1 MDHTI
6 ALIQKSHEGDEEAR
20 AQIVEENTGLVWCIV
35 RRFTGRGTELED
47 LFQIGTIGLL
57 KAIDKFDLSYEVKFS
72 TYAVPMISG
81 EIKRFLRDDGMI
93 KVSRSLKELSY
104 KGYQAQEVLGR
115 KLGREP
121 SVTELAEY
129 LDVSPEELTMAMD
142 ACTDVE
148 SLHRPVYKKE
158 GQEISLMEKVGKED
172 GAEESSTIDF
182 LSYEEAVTY
191 FDFDTAASNWCTNFG
206 MDPTVSLEEAK
217 AAILHGTDR
226 ELVIRLATFAR
237 DVGYGDEKL
246 IVTNAF
252 RPACYQEVIGLHD
265 SNANTGPFRRALL
278 WNGRSVTNFWW
289 DAETAP
295 GWPEDYAIDL
305 SAYDIQTLDLRYY
318 YRAALRLWDNT
329 WANGYY
335 ARPGCSGHNSGNAMD
350 ISNYWLGANFKTSY
364 ANPKTGVVYHMAD
377 YGLYKPLQPSATTA
391 GETWHITSSQ
401 EVLALGNYDNA
412 LLSGYEIVYA
422 LYYNPSL
429 RGWSMADGRG
439 VYIGAGVTVLQIELC
454 RRGLLEE
461 KYITGYF
468 CSKTDEAVRAF
479 QSQQGLVSDGIAGSG
494 TVNALLSEEPRTGD
508 TAAPELT
515 ASTIGAATSKGFSL
529 FLSGTDEK
537 GLNAFRVDTR
547 GEGDDVWVT
556 RYYNVPVSGS
566 GTLDVDIWRQGNY
579 AVRAAACDTDG
590 NESPLADVG
599 TVFID
604 TTSPVIRSLTITDIT
619 ETGFSL
625 HHRVTDNGTLAGLSV
640 TLTSDTGE
648 TRSSFLVTD
657 GESDFPWS
665 AEGLT
670 EGVWTISVTASDAA
684 GNESRYTFDWK
695 YTAGT
700 ARPGLTVARLGTP

>member
-1 MDHTI
+1 MKNRGIRTLAA
-6 ALIQKSHEGDEEAR
+6 ALLAALLLGALPALAADGEGGAG
-20 AQIVEENTGLVWCIV
+20 EN
-35 RRFTGRGTELED
+35 
-47 LFQIGTIGLL
+47 
-57 KAIDKFDLSYEVKFS
+57 
-72 TYAVPMISG
+72 
-81 EIKRFLRDDGMI
+81 
-93 KVSRSLKELSY
+93 
-104 KGYQAQEVLGR
+104 
-115 KLGREP
+115 
-121 SVTELAEY
+121 
-129 LDVSPEELTMAMD
+129 
-142 ACTDVE
+142 
-148 SLHRPVYKKE
+148 
-158 GQEISLMEKVGKED
+158 
-172 GAEESSTIDF
+172 GAIDF

-206 MDPTVSLEEAK
+206 MDPSVSLEEAK
-217 AAILHGTDR
+217 AAILRGTDR

-237 DVGYGDEKL
+237 DAGYGDEKL

-278 WNGRSVTNFWW
+278 WNGRSVTDFWW
-289 DAETAP
+289 SAETAP
-295 GWPEDYAIDL
+295 GWPEDYSIDL
-305 SAYDIQTLDLRYY
+305 SSYDIRTLDLRYY

-377 YGLYKPLQPSATTA
+377 YGLYKPLQPSAATA

-468 CSKTDEAVRAF
+468 CSETDEAVRAF
-479 QSQQGLVSDGIAGSG
+479 QLQQGLVSDGIAGSG
-494 TVNALLSEEPRTGD
+494 TVSALIGEEPRTGD
-508 TAAPELT
+508 TTAPELT

-547 GEGDDVWVT
+547 GEGDDAWVT
-556 RYYNVPVSGS
+556 RYYNAPVSGS

-579 AVRAAACDTDG
+579 EVRAAACDTDG

-619 ETGFSL
+619 ETGFLL
-625 HHRVTDNGTLAGLSV
+625 HHRVTDNGTLAGLTV

-648 TRSSFLVTD
+648 ERSTFLVTD

-665 AEGLT
+665 ADGLT
-670 EGVWTISVTASDAA
+670 EGVWTISVTATDAA

-695 YTAGT
+695 YTAGE
-700 ARPGLTVARLGTP
+700 ARPGLTIARLGAP

>member
-1 MDHTI
+1 M
-6 ALIQKSHEGDEEAR
+6 
-20 AQIVEENTGLVWCIV
+20 
-35 RRFTGRGTELED
+35 
-47 LFQIGTIGLL
+47 
-57 KAIDKFDLSYEVKFS
+57 
-72 TYAVPMISG
+72 
-81 EIKRFLRDDGMI
+81 
-93 KVSRSLKELSY
+93 
-104 KGYQAQEVLGR
+104 
-115 KLGREP
+115 
-121 SVTELAEY
+121 
-129 LDVSPEELTMAMD
+129 
-142 ACTDVE
+142 
-148 SLHRPVYKKE
+148 
-158 GQEISLMEKVGKED
+158 
-172 GAEESSTIDF
+172 
-182 LSYEEAVTY
+182 
-191 FDFDTAASNWCTNFG
+191 
-206 MDPTVSLEEAK
+206 
-217 AAILHGTDR
+217 
-226 ELVIRLATFAR
+226 
-237 DVGYGDEKL
+237 
-246 IVTNAF
+246 TNAF

-278 WNGRSVTNFWW
+278 WNGRSVTDFWW
-289 DAETAP
+289 SAEAAP
-295 GWPEDYAIDL
+295 GWPEDYSIDL
-305 SAYDIQTLDLRYY
+305 SSYDIRTLDLRYY

-494 TVNALLSEEPRTGD
+494 TVNALLSEEPHTGD
-508 TAAPELT
+508 TTAPELT

-547 GEGDDVWVT
+547 GEGDDAWVT
-556 RYYNVPVSGS
+556 RYYNAPVSGS

-579 AVRAAACDTDG
+579 EVRAAACDTDG

-625 HHRVTDNGTLAGLSV
+625 HHRVTDNGTLAGLTV

-648 TRSSFLVTD
+648 ERSTFLVTD

-665 AEGLT
+665 ADGLT
-670 EGVWTISVTASDAA
+670 EGVWTISVTATDAA
-684 GNESRYTFDWK
+684 GNESLYTFDWK
-695 YTAGT
+695 YTAGE
-700 ARPGLTVARLGTP
+700 ARPGLTVARLGAP

>member
-1 MDHTI
+1 MKKQGIRTLAA
-6 ALIQKSHEGDEEAR
+6 ALLA
-20 AQIVEENTGLVWCIV
+20 A
-35 RRFTGRGTELED
+35 
-47 LFQIGTIGLL
+47 LL
-57 KAIDKFDLSYEVKFS
+57 LGALP
-72 TYAVPMISG
+72 A
-81 EIKRFLRDDGMI
+81 LAADG
-93 KVSRSLKELSY
+93 
-104 KGYQAQEVLGR
+104 
-115 KLGREP
+115 
-121 SVTELAEY
+121 
-129 LDVSPEELTMAMD
+129 
-142 ACTDVE
+142 
-148 SLHRPVYKKE
+148 
-158 GQEISLMEKVGKED
+158 ED

-206 MDPTVSLEEAK
+206 MDPAVSLEEAK

-468 CSKTDEAVRAF
+468 CSKTDVAVRAF
-479 QSQQGLVSDGIAGSG
+479 QSQQGLVADGIAGSG

-515 ASTIGAATSKGFSL
+515 ASTVGAATSKGFSL

-547 GEGDDVWVT
+547 SEGDNVWVT
-556 RYYNVPVSGS
+556 RYYNAPASGS

-700 ARPGLTVARLGTP
+700 ARPGLTVARLGAP

>member
-1 MDHTI
+1 MKKQGIRTLAA
-6 ALIQKSHEGDEEAR
+6 ALLA
-20 AQIVEENTGLVWCIV
+20 A
-35 RRFTGRGTELED
+35 
-47 LFQIGTIGLL
+47 LL
-57 KAIDKFDLSYEVKFS
+57 LGALP
-72 TYAVPMISG
+72 A
-81 EIKRFLRDDGMI
+81 LAADG
-93 KVSRSLKELSY
+93 
-104 KGYQAQEVLGR
+104 
-115 KLGREP
+115 
-121 SVTELAEY
+121 
-129 LDVSPEELTMAMD
+129 
-142 ACTDVE
+142 
-148 SLHRPVYKKE
+148 
-158 GQEISLMEKVGKED
+158 ED

-182 LSYEEAVTY
+182 LSFEEAVTY

-226 ELVIRLATFAR
+226 ELVIRLATFAC

-246 IVTNAF
+246 VVTNAF

-295 GWPEDYAIDL
+295 GWPADYAIDL

-401 EVLALGNYDNA
+401 EVLAIGNYDNA

-461 KYITGYF
+461 KYIAGYF

-515 ASTIGAATSKGFSL
+515 ALTVGAATSKGFSL

-556 RYYNVPVSGS
+556 RYYNAPASGS

-700 ARPGLTVARLGTP
+700 ARPGLTVARLGAP

>member
-1 MDHTI
+1 MKKQGIRTLAA
-6 ALIQKSHEGDEEAR
+6 ALLA
-20 AQIVEENTGLVWCIV
+20 A
-35 RRFTGRGTELED
+35 
-47 LFQIGTIGLL
+47 LL
-57 KAIDKFDLSYEVKFS
+57 LGALP
-72 TYAVPMISG
+72 A
-81 EIKRFLRDDGMI
+81 LAADG
-93 KVSRSLKELSY
+93 
-104 KGYQAQEVLGR
+104 
-115 KLGREP
+115 
-121 SVTELAEY
+121 
-129 LDVSPEELTMAMD
+129 
-142 ACTDVE
+142 
-148 SLHRPVYKKE
+148 
-158 GQEISLMEKVGKED
+158 ED

-278 WNGRSVTNFWW
+278 WNGRSVTNFWG

-479 QSQQGLVSDGIAGSG
+479 QSQQGLVADGIAGSG

-508 TAAPELT
+508 TAARRPPKASRSFSPARTRRGSTPSASIRAARATTCGSRATTMPPPPAPARSTWTSGGRAIMRCAPPRATRTETKARLPTSARCSSIRRAPSSARSRSPTSPRPASRCTT
-515 ASTIGAATSKGFSL
+515 ASPI
-529 FLSGTDEK
+529 
-537 GLNAFRVDTR
+537 
-547 GEGDDVWVT
+547 
-556 RYYNVPVSGS
+556 
-566 GTLDVDIWRQGNY
+566 
-579 AVRAAACDTDG
+579 
-590 NESPLADVG
+590 
-599 TVFID
+599 
-604 TTSPVIRSLTITDIT
+604 
-619 ETGFSL
+619 
-625 HHRVTDNGTLAGLSV
+625 
-640 TLTSDTGE
+640 
-648 TRSSFLVTD
+648 
-657 GESDFPWS
+657 
-665 AEGLT
+665 
-670 EGVWTISVTASDAA
+670 
-684 GNESRYTFDWK
+684 
-695 YTAGT
+695 T
-700 ARPGLTVARLGTP
+700 ARSRG

>member
-1 MDHTI
+1 MKNRGIRTLAA
-6 ALIQKSHEGDEEAR
+6 ALLAALLLGALPALAADGEGGAG
-20 AQIVEENTGLVWCIV
+20 EN
-35 RRFTGRGTELED
+35 
-47 LFQIGTIGLL
+47 
-57 KAIDKFDLSYEVKFS
+57 
-72 TYAVPMISG
+72 
-81 EIKRFLRDDGMI
+81 
-93 KVSRSLKELSY
+93 
-104 KGYQAQEVLGR
+104 
-115 KLGREP
+115 
-121 SVTELAEY
+121 
-129 LDVSPEELTMAMD
+129 
-142 ACTDVE
+142 
-148 SLHRPVYKKE
+148 
-158 GQEISLMEKVGKED
+158 
-172 GAEESSTIDF
+172 GAIDF

-206 MDPTVSLEEAK
+206 MDPSVSLEEAK
-217 AAILHGTDR
+217 AAILRGTDR

-237 DVGYGDEKL
+237 DAGYGDEKL

-278 WNGRSVTNFWW
+278 WNGRSVTDFWW
-289 DAETAP
+289 SAETAP
-295 GWPEDYAIDL
+295 GWPEDYSIDL
-305 SAYDIQTLDLRYY
+305 SSYDIRTLDLRYY

-401 EVLALGNYDNA
+401 EVLALANYDNA

-479 QSQQGLVSDGIAGSG
+479 QLQQGIVSDGIAGSG
-494 TVNALLSEEPRTGD
+494 TVCALIGEEPRTGV
-508 TAAPELT
+508 TTAPELT

-547 GEGDDVWVT
+547 GEGDDAWVT
-556 RYYNVPVSGS
+556 RYYNAPVSGS

-579 AVRAAACDTDG
+579 EVRAAACDTDG

-619 ETGFSL
+619 ETGF
-625 HHRVTDNGTLAGLSV
+625 
-640 TLTSDTGE
+640 
-648 TRSSFLVTD
+648 
-657 GESDFPWS
+657 
-665 AEGLT
+665 
-670 EGVWTISVTASDAA
+670 
-684 GNESRYTFDWK
+684 
-695 YTAGT
+695 
-700 ARPGLTVARLGTP
+700 

>member
-1 MDHTI
+1 MKKQGIRTLAA
-6 ALIQKSHEGDEEAR
+6 ALLA
-20 AQIVEENTGLVWCIV
+20 A
-35 RRFTGRGTELED
+35 
-47 LFQIGTIGLL
+47 LL
-57 KAIDKFDLSYEVKFS
+57 LGALP
-72 TYAVPMISG
+72 A
-81 EIKRFLRDDGMI
+81 LAADG
-93 KVSRSLKELSY
+93 
-104 KGYQAQEVLGR
+104 
-115 KLGREP
+115 
-121 SVTELAEY
+121 
-129 LDVSPEELTMAMD
+129 
-142 ACTDVE
+142 
-148 SLHRPVYKKE
+148 
-158 GQEISLMEKVGKED
+158 ED

-217 AAILHGTDR
+217 AAILHGTNR

-461 KYITGYF
+461 KYITGCF

-479 QSQQGLVSDGIAGSG
+479 QSQQGLVADGIAGSG

-508 TAAPELT
+508 TVAPELT
-515 ASTIGAATSKGFSL
+515 ASTVGAATSKGFSL
-529 FLSGTDEK
+529 SLSGTDEK

-556 RYYNVPVSGS
+556 RYYNAPASGS

-604 TTSPVIRSLTITDIT
+604 TASPVIRSLTITDIT

-640 TLTSDTGE
+640 ALTSDTGE

-700 ARPGLTVARLGTP
+700 ARPGLTVARLGAP

>member
-1 MDHTI
+1 M
-6 ALIQKSHEGDEEAR
+6 
-20 AQIVEENTGLVWCIV
+20 
-35 RRFTGRGTELED
+35 
-47 LFQIGTIGLL
+47 
-57 KAIDKFDLSYEVKFS
+57 
-72 TYAVPMISG
+72 
-81 EIKRFLRDDGMI
+81 
-93 KVSRSLKELSY
+93 
-104 KGYQAQEVLGR
+104 
-115 KLGREP
+115 
-121 SVTELAEY
+121 
-129 LDVSPEELTMAMD
+129 
-142 ACTDVE
+142 
-148 SLHRPVYKKE
+148 
-158 GQEISLMEKVGKED
+158 
-172 GAEESSTIDF
+172 
-182 LSYEEAVTY
+182 TY

-454 RRGLLEE
+454 RRGLLGE

-479 QSQQGLVSDGIAGSG
+479 QSQQGLASDGIAGSG

-529 FLSGTDEK
+529 SLSGTDEK

-556 RYYNVPVSGS
+556 RYYNAPASGS

-619 ETGFSL
+619 GTGFSL

-648 TRSSFLVTD
+648 TRSTFLVTD

-670 EGVWTISVTASDAA
+670 EGVWTISVMASDAA

>member
-1 MDHTI
+1 MKKQGIRTLAA
-6 ALIQKSHEGDEEAR
+6 ALLAALLLGALPALAADG
-20 AQIVEENTGLVWCIV
+20 EN
-35 RRFTGRGTELED
+35 
-47 LFQIGTIGLL
+47 
-57 KAIDKFDLSYEVKFS
+57 
-72 TYAVPMISG
+72 
-81 EIKRFLRDDGMI
+81 
-93 KVSRSLKELSY
+93 
-104 KGYQAQEVLGR
+104 
-115 KLGREP
+115 
-121 SVTELAEY
+121 
-129 LDVSPEELTMAMD
+129 
-142 ACTDVE
+142 
-148 SLHRPVYKKE
+148 
-158 GQEISLMEKVGKED
+158 

-461 KYITGYF
+461 QYITGYF

>member
-1 MDHTI
+1 MKKQGIRTLAA
-6 ALIQKSHEGDEEAR
+6 ALLA
-20 AQIVEENTGLVWCIV
+20 A
-35 RRFTGRGTELED
+35 
-47 LFQIGTIGLL
+47 LL
-57 KAIDKFDLSYEVKFS
+57 LGALP
-72 TYAVPMISG
+72 A
-81 EIKRFLRDDGMI
+81 LAADG
-93 KVSRSLKELSY
+93 
-104 KGYQAQEVLGR
+104 
-115 KLGREP
+115 
-121 SVTELAEY
+121 
-129 LDVSPEELTMAMD
+129 
-142 ACTDVE
+142 
-148 SLHRPVYKKE
+148 
-158 GQEISLMEKVGKED
+158 ED

-479 QSQQGLVSDGIAGSG
+479 QSQQGLVADGIAGSG

-515 ASTIGAATSKGFSL
+515 ASTVGAATSKGFSL

-547 GEGDDVWVT
+547 SEGDNVWVT
-556 RYYNVPVSGS
+556 RYYNAPASGS

-604 TTSPVIRSLTITDIT
+604 TTSPAIRSLTITDIT

-625 HHRVTDNGTLAGLSV
+625 HHRVTDNGTLAGLSI

-648 TRSSFLVTD
+648 TRSTFLVTD

>member
-1 MDHTI
+1 MKKQGIRTLAA
-6 ALIQKSHEGDEEAR
+6 ALLA
-20 AQIVEENTGLVWCIV
+20 A
-35 RRFTGRGTELED
+35 
-47 LFQIGTIGLL
+47 LL
-57 KAIDKFDLSYEVKFS
+57 LGALP
-72 TYAVPMISG
+72 A
-81 EIKRFLRDDGMI
+81 LAADG
-93 KVSRSLKELSY
+93 
-104 KGYQAQEVLGR
+104 
-115 KLGREP
+115 
-121 SVTELAEY
+121 
-129 LDVSPEELTMAMD
+129 
-142 ACTDVE
+142 
-148 SLHRPVYKKE
+148 
-158 GQEISLMEKVGKED
+158 ED

-377 YGLYKPLQPSATTA
+377 YGLYKPLQPSAMTA

-461 KYITGYF
+461 KCITGYF

-515 ASTIGAATSKGFSL
+515 ASTVGAATSKGFSL

-556 RYYNVPVSGS
+556 RYYNAPASGS

>member
-1 MDHTI
+1 MKNRGIRTLAA
-6 ALIQKSHEGDEEAR
+6 ALLAALLLGALPALAADGEGGAG
-20 AQIVEENTGLVWCIV
+20 EN
-35 RRFTGRGTELED
+35 
-47 LFQIGTIGLL
+47 
-57 KAIDKFDLSYEVKFS
+57 
-72 TYAVPMISG
+72 
-81 EIKRFLRDDGMI
+81 
-93 KVSRSLKELSY
+93 
-104 KGYQAQEVLGR
+104 
-115 KLGREP
+115 
-121 SVTELAEY
+121 
-129 LDVSPEELTMAMD
+129 
-142 ACTDVE
+142 
-148 SLHRPVYKKE
+148 
-158 GQEISLMEKVGKED
+158 
-172 GAEESSTIDF
+172 GAIDF

-206 MDPTVSLEEAK
+206 MDPSVSLEEAK

-237 DVGYGDEKL
+237 DAGYGDEKL

-278 WNGRSVTNFWW
+278 WNGRSVTDFWW
-289 DAETAP
+289 SAEAAP
-295 GWPEDYAIDL
+295 GWPEDYSIDL
-305 SAYDIQTLDLRYY
+305 SSYDIRTLDLRYY

-468 CSKTDEAVRAF
+468 CSKPDEAVRSF
-479 QSQQGLVSDGIAGSG
+479 QLQQGLVSDGIAGSG
-494 TVNALLSEEPRTGD
+494 TVSALIGEEPRTGD
-508 TAAPELT
+508 TTAPELT

-547 GEGDDVWVT
+547 GEGDDAWVT
-556 RYYNVPVSGS
+556 RYYNAPVSGS

-579 AVRAAACDTDG
+579 EVRAAACDTDG

-619 ETGFSL
+619 ETGFLL
-625 HHRVTDNGTLAGLSV
+625 HHRITDNGTLAGLTV

-648 TRSSFLVTD
+648 ERSTFLVTD

-665 AEGLT
+665 ADGLT
-670 EGVWTISVTASDAA
+670 EGVWTISVTATDAA

-695 YTAGT
+695 YTAGE
-700 ARPGLTVARLGTP
+700 ARPGLTVARLGAP

>member
-1 MDHTI
+1 MKKQGIRTLAA
-6 ALIQKSHEGDEEAR
+6 ALLA
-20 AQIVEENTGLVWCIV
+20 A
-35 RRFTGRGTELED
+35 
-47 LFQIGTIGLL
+47 LL
-57 KAIDKFDLSYEVKFS
+57 LGALP
-72 TYAVPMISG
+72 A
-81 EIKRFLRDDGMI
+81 LAADG
-93 KVSRSLKELSY
+93 
-104 KGYQAQEVLGR
+104 
-115 KLGREP
+115 
-121 SVTELAEY
+121 
-129 LDVSPEELTMAMD
+129 
-142 ACTDVE
+142 
-148 SLHRPVYKKE
+148 
-158 GQEISLMEKVGKED
+158 ED

-461 KYITGYF
+461 KYIAGYF

-515 ASTIGAATSKGFSL
+515 ASTVGAATSKGFSL

-556 RYYNVPVSGS
+556 RYYNAPASGS

>member
-1 MDHTI
+1 MKNRGIRTLAA
-6 ALIQKSHEGDEEAR
+6 ALLAALLLGALPALAADGEGGTG
-20 AQIVEENTGLVWCIV
+20 EN
-35 RRFTGRGTELED
+35 
-47 LFQIGTIGLL
+47 
-57 KAIDKFDLSYEVKFS
+57 
-72 TYAVPMISG
+72 
-81 EIKRFLRDDGMI
+81 
-93 KVSRSLKELSY
+93 
-104 KGYQAQEVLGR
+104 
-115 KLGREP
+115 
-121 SVTELAEY
+121 
-129 LDVSPEELTMAMD
+129 
-142 ACTDVE
+142 
-148 SLHRPVYKKE
+148 
-158 GQEISLMEKVGKED
+158 
-172 GAEESSTIDF
+172 GAIDF

-206 MDPTVSLEEAK
+206 MDPSVSLEEAK
-217 AAILHGTDR
+217 AAILRGTDR

-246 IVTNAF
+246 VVTNAF

-278 WNGRSVTNFWW
+278 WNGRSVTDFWW
-289 DAETAP
+289 SAETAP
-295 GWPEDYAIDL
+295 GWPEDYSIDL
-305 SAYDIQTLDLRYY
+305 SSYDIRTLDLRYY

-377 YGLYKPLQPSATTA
+377 YGLYKPLQPSAATA

-401 EVLALGNYDNA
+401 EVLALANYDNA

-439 VYIGAGVTVLQIELC
+439 LYIGAGVTVLQIELC

-461 KYITGYF
+461 TYITGYF

-479 QSQQGLVSDGIAGSG
+479 QLQQGLVSDGIAGSG
-494 TVNALLSEEPRTGD
+494 TVSALIGEEPRTGD
-508 TAAPELT
+508 TTAPELT

-547 GEGDDVWVT
+547 GEGDDAWVT
-556 RYYNVPVSGS
+556 RYYNAPVSGS

-579 AVRAAACDTDG
+579 EVRAAACDTDG

-619 ETGFSL
+619 ETGFLL
-625 HHRVTDNGTLAGLSV
+625 HHRVTDNGTLAGLTV

-648 TRSSFLVTD
+648 ERSTFLVTD

-665 AEGLT
+665 ADGLT
-670 EGVWTISVTASDAA
+670 EGVWTISVTATDAA
-684 GNESRYTFDWK
+684 GNGSRYTFDWK
-695 YTAGT
+695 YTAGE
-700 ARPGLTVARLGTP
+700 ARPGLTVARLGAP

>member
-1 MDHTI
+1 MKKQGIRTLAA
-6 ALIQKSHEGDEEAR
+6 ALLA
-20 AQIVEENTGLVWCIV
+20 A
-35 RRFTGRGTELED
+35 
-47 LFQIGTIGLL
+47 LL
-57 KAIDKFDLSYEVKFS
+57 LGALP
-72 TYAVPMISG
+72 A
-81 EIKRFLRDDGMI
+81 LAADG
-93 KVSRSLKELSY
+93 
-104 KGYQAQEVLGR
+104 
-115 KLGREP
+115 
-121 SVTELAEY
+121 
-129 LDVSPEELTMAMD
+129 
-142 ACTDVE
+142 
-148 SLHRPVYKKE
+148 
-158 GQEISLMEKVGKED
+158 ED

-206 MDPTVSLEEAK
+206 MDPAVSLEEAK

-461 KYITGYF
+461 NYITGYF

-515 ASTIGAATSKGFSL
+515 ASTVGAATSKGFSL

-556 RYYNVPVSGS
+556 RYYNAPASGS

-625 HHRVTDNGTLAGLSV
+625 HHRVTDNGTLAGLSI

-648 TRSSFLVTD
+648 TRSTFLVTD

-700 ARPGLTVARLGTP
+700 ARPGLTVARLGAP

>member
-1 MDHTI
+1 MKNRGIRTLAA
-6 ALIQKSHEGDEEAR
+6 ALLAALLLGALPALAADGEGGTG
-20 AQIVEENTGLVWCIV
+20 EN
-35 RRFTGRGTELED
+35 
-47 LFQIGTIGLL
+47 
-57 KAIDKFDLSYEVKFS
+57 
-72 TYAVPMISG
+72 
-81 EIKRFLRDDGMI
+81 
-93 KVSRSLKELSY
+93 
-104 KGYQAQEVLGR
+104 
-115 KLGREP
+115 
-121 SVTELAEY
+121 
-129 LDVSPEELTMAMD
+129 
-142 ACTDVE
+142 
-148 SLHRPVYKKE
+148 
-158 GQEISLMEKVGKED
+158 
-172 GAEESSTIDF
+172 GAIDF

-206 MDPTVSLEEAK
+206 MDPSVSLEEAK
-217 AAILHGTDR
+217 AAILRGTDR

-237 DVGYGDEKL
+237 DAGYGDEKL

-278 WNGRSVTNFWW
+278 WNGRSVTDFWW
-289 DAETAP
+289 SAETAP
-295 GWPEDYAIDL
+295 GWPEDYSIDL
-305 SAYDIQTLDLRYY
+305 SSYDIRTLDLRYY

-377 YGLYKPLQPSATTA
+377 YGLYKPLQPSAATA

-401 EVLALGNYDNA
+401 EVLALANYDNA

-439 VYIGAGVTVLQIELC
+439 LYIGAGVTVLQIELC

-479 QSQQGLVSDGIAGSG
+479 QLQQGLVSDGIAGSG
-494 TVNALLSEEPRTGD
+494 TVSALIGEEPRTGD
-508 TAAPELT
+508 TTAPELT

-547 GEGDDVWVT
+547 GEGDGAWVT
-556 RYYNVPVSGS
+556 RYYNAPVSGS

-579 AVRAAACDTDG
+579 EVRAAACDTDG

-625 HHRVTDNGTLAGLSV
+625 HHRVTDNGTLAGLTV

-648 TRSSFLVTD
+648 ERSTFLVTD

-665 AEGLT
+665 ADGLT
-670 EGVWTISVTASDAA
+670 EGVWTISVTATDAA

-695 YTAGT
+695 YTAGE

>member
-1 MDHTI
+1 MRGSAYEKARHPHSCRGAARG
-6 ALIQKSHEGDEEAR
+6 ALLGAP
-20 AQIVEENTGLVWCIV
+20 AL
-35 RRFTGRGTELED
+35 
-47 LFQIGTIGLL
+47 
-57 KAIDKFDLSYEVKFS
+57 A
-72 TYAVPMISG
+72 A
-81 EIKRFLRDDGMI
+81 DG
-93 KVSRSLKELSY
+93 
-104 KGYQAQEVLGR
+104 
-115 KLGREP
+115 
-121 SVTELAEY
+121 
-129 LDVSPEELTMAMD
+129 
-142 ACTDVE
+142 
-148 SLHRPVYKKE
+148 
-158 GQEISLMEKVGKED
+158 ED

-237 DVGYGDEKL
+237 DVGYGDEKAHRDECL
-246 IVTNAF
+246 PPGVLSGGH
-252 RPACYQEVIGLHD
+252 RPARL
-265 SNANTGPFRRALL
+265 NANTGPFRRALL

-461 KYITGYF
+461 KIHHRLLLLQNRRG
-468 CSKTDEAVRAF
+468 RARLPVAAGTRVGRHRG
-479 QSQQGLVSDGIAGSG
+479 QWHGQRLAQRRAAHRRHGRARADGLDHRRGDLQRLL
-494 TVNALLSEEPRTGD
+494 ALPLRHGRE
-508 TAAPELT
+508 
-515 ASTIGAATSKGFSL
+515 
-529 FLSGTDEK
+529 

-547 GEGDDVWVT
+547 GEGDDG
-556 RYYNVPVSGS
+556 GS
-566 GTLDVDIWRQGNY
+566 
-579 AVRAAACDTDG
+579 RAT
-590 NESPLADVG
+590 
-599 TVFID
+599 
-604 TTSPVIRSLTITDIT
+604 TTSPSPAPARSTWTSGGRAIMRCAPPRATRT
-619 ETGFSL
+619 ETKARL
-625 HHRVTDNGTLAGLSV
+625 P
-640 TLTSDTGE
+640 TSARCSSIRQAPSSA
-648 TRSSFLVTD
+648 RSRSPT
-657 GESDFPWS
+657 SPKPAS
-665 AEGLT
+665 RCT
-670 EGVWTISVTASDAA
+670 TASPI
-684 GNESRYTFDWK
+684 
-695 YTAGT
+695 T
-700 ARPGLTVARLGTP
+700 ARSRG

>member
-1 MDHTI
+1 MKKQGIRTLAA
-6 ALIQKSHEGDEEAR
+6 ALLA
-20 AQIVEENTGLVWCIV
+20 V
-35 RRFTGRGTELED
+35 
-47 LFQIGTIGLL
+47 LL
-57 KAIDKFDLSYEVKFS
+57 LGALP
-72 TYAVPMISG
+72 A
-81 EIKRFLRDDGMI
+81 LAADG
-93 KVSRSLKELSY
+93 
-104 KGYQAQEVLGR
+104 
-115 KLGREP
+115 
-121 SVTELAEY
+121 
-129 LDVSPEELTMAMD
+129 
-142 ACTDVE
+142 
-148 SLHRPVYKKE
+148 
-158 GQEISLMEKVGKED
+158 ED

-515 ASTIGAATSKGFSL
+515 ASTVGAATSKGFSL

-556 RYYNVPVSGS
+556 RYYNAPASGS

-590 NESPLADVG
+590 NESPLGRRRHGVHRYDEPRHPLAHDH
-599 TVFID
+599 
-604 TTSPVIRSLTITDIT
+604 R
-619 ETGFSL
+619 
-625 HHRVTDNGTLAGLSV
+625 HHRDRLLAAPPHH
-640 TLTSDTGE
+640 
-648 TRSSFLVTD
+648 R
-657 GESDFPWS
+657 
-665 AEGLT
+665 
-670 EGVWTISVTASDAA
+670 
-684 GNESRYTFDWK
+684 
-695 YTAGT
+695 
-700 ARPGLTVARLGTP
+700 

>member
-1 MDHTI
+1 MKNRGIRTLAA
-6 ALIQKSHEGDEEAR
+6 ALLAALLLGALPALAADGEGGAG
-20 AQIVEENTGLVWCIV
+20 EN
-35 RRFTGRGTELED
+35 
-47 LFQIGTIGLL
+47 
-57 KAIDKFDLSYEVKFS
+57 
-72 TYAVPMISG
+72 
-81 EIKRFLRDDGMI
+81 
-93 KVSRSLKELSY
+93 
-104 KGYQAQEVLGR
+104 
-115 KLGREP
+115 
-121 SVTELAEY
+121 
-129 LDVSPEELTMAMD
+129 
-142 ACTDVE
+142 
-148 SLHRPVYKKE
+148 
-158 GQEISLMEKVGKED
+158 
-172 GAEESSTIDF
+172 GAIDF

-206 MDPTVSLEEAK
+206 MDPSVSLEEAK
-217 AAILHGTDR
+217 AAILRGTDR

-246 IVTNAF
+246 VVTNAF

-278 WNGRSVTNFWW
+278 WNGRSVTDFWW
-289 DAETAP
+289 SAETAP
-295 GWPEDYAIDL
+295 GWPEDYSIDL
-305 SAYDIQTLDLRYY
+305 SSYDIRTLDLRYY

-401 EVLALGNYDNA
+401 EVLALANYDNA

-468 CSKTDEAVRAF
+468 CSKIDEAVRAF
-479 QSQQGLVSDGIAGSG
+479 QLQQGLVSDGIAGSG
-494 TVNALLSEEPRTGD
+494 TVSALIGEEPRTGD
-508 TAAPELT
+508 TTAPELT

-547 GEGDDVWVT
+547 GEGDDAWVT
-556 RYYNVPVSGS
+556 RYYNAPVSGS

-579 AVRAAACDTDG
+579 EVRAAACDTDG

-625 HHRVTDNGTLAGLSV
+625 HHRVTDNGTLAGLTV

-648 TRSSFLVTD
+648 ERSTFLVTD

-665 AEGLT
+665 ADGLT
-670 EGVWTISVTASDAA
+670 EGVWTISVTATDAA

-695 YTAGT
+695 YTAGE
-700 ARPGLTVARLGTP
+700 ARPGLTVARLGAP

>member
-1 MDHTI
+1 MKKQGIRTLAA
-6 ALIQKSHEGDEEAR
+6 ALLA
-20 AQIVEENTGLVWCIV
+20 A
-35 RRFTGRGTELED
+35 
-47 LFQIGTIGLL
+47 LL
-57 KAIDKFDLSYEVKFS
+57 LGALP
-72 TYAVPMISG
+72 A
-81 EIKRFLRDDGMI
+81 LAADG
-93 KVSRSLKELSY
+93 
-104 KGYQAQEVLGR
+104 
-115 KLGREP
+115 
-121 SVTELAEY
+121 
-129 LDVSPEELTMAMD
+129 
-142 ACTDVE
+142 
-148 SLHRPVYKKE
+148 
-158 GQEISLMEKVGKED
+158 ED

-468 CSKTDEAVRAF
+468 CSKTDEAVHAF

-556 RYYNVPVSGS
+556 RYYNAPASGS

-670 EGVWTISVTASDAA
+670 EGVWTVSVTASDAA

>member
-1 MDHTI
+1 MKKQGIRTLAA
-6 ALIQKSHEGDEEAR
+6 ALLA
-20 AQIVEENTGLVWCIV
+20 A
-35 RRFTGRGTELED
+35 
-47 LFQIGTIGLL
+47 LL
-57 KAIDKFDLSYEVKFS
+57 LGALP
-72 TYAVPMISG
+72 A
-81 EIKRFLRDDGMI
+81 LAADG
-93 KVSRSLKELSY
+93 
-104 KGYQAQEVLGR
+104 
-115 KLGREP
+115 
-121 SVTELAEY
+121 
-129 LDVSPEELTMAMD
+129 
-142 ACTDVE
+142 
-148 SLHRPVYKKE
+148 
-158 GQEISLMEKVGKED
+158 ED

-468 CSKTDEAVRAF
+468 CSKTDETVRAF

-556 RYYNVPVSGS
+556 RYYNVPASGS

>member
-1 MDHTI
+1 M
-6 ALIQKSHEGDEEAR
+6 
-20 AQIVEENTGLVWCIV
+20 
-35 RRFTGRGTELED
+35 
-47 LFQIGTIGLL
+47 
-57 KAIDKFDLSYEVKFS
+57 
-72 TYAVPMISG
+72 
-81 EIKRFLRDDGMI
+81 
-93 KVSRSLKELSY
+93 
-104 KGYQAQEVLGR
+104 
-115 KLGREP
+115 
-121 SVTELAEY
+121 
-129 LDVSPEELTMAMD
+129 
-142 ACTDVE
+142 
-148 SLHRPVYKKE
+148 
-158 GQEISLMEKVGKED
+158 
-172 GAEESSTIDF
+172 
-182 LSYEEAVTY
+182 TY

-237 DVGYGDEKL
+237 DVGYGDEKAHRDECL
-246 IVTNAF
+246 PPGVLSGGH
-252 RPACYQEVIGLHD
+252 RPARLQRQHRPL
-265 SNANTGPFRRALL
+265 PPRAL

-454 RRGLLEE
+454 RRGAARGKIHHRLLLLQNRR
-461 KYITGYF
+461 G
-468 CSKTDEAVRAF
+468 RARLPVAAGTRVGRHRG
-479 QSQQGLVSDGIAGSG
+479 QWHGQRLAQRRAAHRRHGRARADGLDHRRGDLQRLLALPLRHGREGAQRLPRRYARRGRRRVGH
-494 TVNALLSEEPRTGD
+494 ALLQR
-508 TAAPELT
+508 
-515 ASTIGAATSKGFSL
+515 
-529 FLSGTDEK
+529 
-537 GLNAFRVDTR
+537 
-547 GEGDDVWVT
+547 
-556 RYYNVPVSGS
+556 PVSGS

-640 TLTSDTGE
+640 TLTSDTGA

-657 GESDFPWS
+657 GERFPWS
-665 AEGLT
+665 AEG
-670 EGVWTISVTASDAA
+670 AD
-684 GNESRYTFDWK
+684 
-695 YTAGT
+695 
-700 ARPGLTVARLGTP
+700 

>member
-1 MDHTI
+1 MKKQGI
-6 ALIQKSHEGDEEAR
+6 RALA
-20 AQIVEENTGLVWCIV
+20 AA
-35 RRFTGRGTELED
+35 
-47 LFQIGTIGLL
+47 LL
-57 KAIDKFDLSYEVKFS
+57 AALLLG
-72 TYAVPMISG
+72 ALPA
-81 EIKRFLRDDGMI
+81 LAADG
-93 KVSRSLKELSY
+93 
-104 KGYQAQEVLGR
+104 
-115 KLGREP
+115 
-121 SVTELAEY
+121 
-129 LDVSPEELTMAMD
+129 
-142 ACTDVE
+142 
-148 SLHRPVYKKE
+148 
-158 GQEISLMEKVGKED
+158 ED

-206 MDPTVSLEEAK
+206 MDPAVSLEEAK

-246 IVTNAF
+246 VVTNAF

-422 LYYNPSL
+422 LY
-429 RGWSMADGRG
+429 
-439 VYIGAGVTVLQIELC
+439 
-454 RRGLLEE
+454 
-461 KYITGYF
+461 
-468 CSKTDEAVRAF
+468 
-479 QSQQGLVSDGIAGSG
+479 
-494 TVNALLSEEPRTGD
+494 
-508 TAAPELT
+508 
-515 ASTIGAATSKGFSL
+515 
-529 FLSGTDEK
+529 
-537 GLNAFRVDTR
+537 
-547 GEGDDVWVT
+547 
-556 RYYNVPVSGS
+556 
-566 GTLDVDIWRQGNY
+566 
-579 AVRAAACDTDG
+579 
-590 NESPLADVG
+590 
-599 TVFID
+599 
-604 TTSPVIRSLTITDIT
+604 
-619 ETGFSL
+619 
-625 HHRVTDNGTLAGLSV
+625 
-640 TLTSDTGE
+640 
-648 TRSSFLVTD
+648 
-657 GESDFPWS
+657 
-665 AEGLT
+665 
-670 EGVWTISVTASDAA
+670 
-684 GNESRYTFDWK
+684 
-695 YTAGT
+695 
-700 ARPGLTVARLGTP
+700 